1 MDRTVVQHFFEM
13 DLRDDG
19 IVWLRRRGIPYESI
33 SDLHHAYDEFLATVD
48 DWLLERRIKAGLL
61 GTRRRTPMA
70 WLYDLRGGPP
80 QRNDPELEEAIRAR
94 RADLLAR
101 SPILAIVVKTLAGRM
116 QLNRMARET
125 KNDLFISEDFE
136 DTVAWLHEQMPDAFS
151 KR

>member
-1 MDRTVVQHFFEM
+1 MDRTVVQQFFEM

-19 IVWLRRRGIPYESI
+19 IVWLRRRGVPYDSI
-33 SDLHHAYDEFLATVD
+33 VDLHRAYDEFLATVD

-80 QRNDPELEEAIRAR
+80 QRNDPALEEAIRAR
-94 RADLLAR
+94 RADLFAR
-101 SPILAIVVKTLAGRM
+101 SQVLAILVKTMAGRM

-125 KNDLFISEDFE
+125 RTDLFVSDDFD
-136 DTVAWLHEQMPDAFS
+136 DTVAWLLEQMPSAFAQ
-151 KR
+151 K